1 MSLVIISHVKTT
13 TDTTTKKQSKLYL
26 HLVTSKCCSCQISA
40 NRMPIIIVK
49 NHLLRNTRFYINFQL
64 QSSPFYW
71 HTKFVH
77 LSKGSIYI
85 ICKSSI
91 RCWWMIWIHFTCKDI
106 IQDYTNHHA
115 SHDFFHISYIH
126 TLQLILETQFYYNI
140 THNIATLPTTCL
152 AL

>member
-40 NRMPIIIVK
+40 NRMPIIILK

-85 ICKSSI
+85 ISKS
-91 RCWWMIWIHFTCKDI
+91 FGV
-106 IQDYTNHHA
+106 
-115 SHDFFHISYIH
+115 HISYIH
-126 TLQLILETQFYYNI
+126 TLQLILETQFYCNI
-140 THNIATLPTTCL
+140 AHNIATLPTTCL

>member
-71 HTKFVH
+71 HTKFVQ
-77 LSKGSIYI
+77 LSKGSSYI
-85 ICKSSI
+85 ICKSFK

-106 IQDYTNHHA
+106 IQDYTARLLPYKLH
-115 SHDFFHISYIH
+115 SYTTINIRD
-126 TLQLILETQFYYNI
+126 TIL
-140 THNIATLPTTCL
+140 L
-152 AL
+152 

>member
-40 NRMPIIIVK
+40 NRMPIIILK

-71 HTKFVH
+71 HTKFVQ
-77 LSKGSIYI
+77 LSKGRIYI
-85 ICKSSI
+85 
-91 RCWWMIWIHFTCKDI
+91 
-106 IQDYTNHHA
+106 

>member
-40 NRMPIIIVK
+40 NRMPIIILK

-71 HTKFVH
+71 HTKVVQF
-77 LSKGSIYI
+77 SKGVFILSTKVPYGV
-85 ICKSSI
+85 
-91 RCWWMIWIHFTCKDI
+91 
-106 IQDYTNHHA
+106 
-115 SHDFFHISYIH
+115 HISYIH

>member
-85 ICKSSI
+85 ICKSFGVDEWFKYI
-91 RCWWMIWIHFTCKDI
+91 LLVKI
-106 IQDYTNHHA
+106 IFKI
-115 SHDFFHISYIH
+115 HDFFHISYIH